1 MRVTSS
7 RGDHRL
13 QTRPEEKAISDE
25 AKTAPLSGLRIVDL
39 SRVLAGPFCTA
50 LLAEMGAEVIKIETP
65 GRGDDAR
72 QFLPFQGGE
81 SGFFM
86 LINKAK
92 KSVTLDLKSPRGVK
106 ILHRLVGDADIL
118 VANFRPGADA
128 RLGADYE
135 TLKKINP
142 ALVHASISGFGQ
154 EGPLSPRPAYDIIA
168 QAMSGLMS
176 ITGEADG
183 PPTRVGE
190 SMGDLCAGLNACW
203 SILAAIRHR
212 DRTGKGQ
219 HLDIAMTDSL
229 ISMMVT
235 PLSLQLFAGANPTR
249 TGNRHPISTPF
260 DSYPCRDGYVV
271 IAVGND
277 ALFAKFC
284 GAIGRPELMT
294 DPRFATD
301 TARTGHEPALRVLV
315 TAWTGGRTVDEAVQ
329 VLDEA
334 GVPASPILS
343 VAEALAS
350 EHVVARGL
358 VTTVDHPTVGE
369 ISLVRQPVRFS
380 QWPQGP
386 IAPPPTLG
394 QHTDEV
400 LGAFL
405 DADEIAALRRDG
417 VI

>member
-1 MRVTSS
+1 M
-7 RGDHRL
+7 
-13 QTRPEEKAISDE
+13 
-25 AKTAPLSGLRIVDL
+25 
-39 SRVLAGPFCTA
+39 LAGPFCTA
-50 LLAEMGAEVIKIETP
+50 LLAEMGAEVIKIEAP
-65 GRGDDAR
+65 GRGDDSR
-72 QFLPFQGGE
+72 QFLPFKNGE
-81 SGFFM
+81 SGLFM
-86 LINKAK
+86 LVNKAK
-92 KSVTLDLKSPRGVK
+92 KSVTLDLKSPRGVE
-106 ILHRLVGDADIL
+106 ILHRLVRDADIL

-128 RLGADYE
+128 RLGADYA

-142 ALVHASISGFGQ
+142 ALVQASISGFGQ
-154 EGPLSPRPAYDIIA
+154 EGPLSRRPAYDIVA

-176 ITGEADG
+176 VTGDPEG

-229 ISMMVT
+229 VSMMVT
-235 PLSLQLFAGANPTR
+235 PLSLHLFGESEPTR

-271 IAVGND
+271 IAVASDG
-277 ALFAKFC
+277 LFARLA
-284 GAIGRPELMT
+284 GAMGRPELTT
-294 DPRFATD
+294 DPRFVSDAQ
-301 TARTGHEPALRVLV
+301 RTKHEPVLRVLI
-315 TAWTGGRTVDEAVQ
+315 TAWTGDRTVDEAVS

-343 VAEALAS
+343 VAEAVAS
-350 EHVVARGL
+350 EHIQARGL
-358 VTTVDHPTVGE
+358 ITSADHPVAGE
-369 ISLVRQPVRFS
+369 IPLVRQPVRFS
-380 QWPQGP
+380 QCPSGP
-386 IAPPPTLG
+386 VAPPPTLG

-405 DADEIAALRRDG
+405 NTAEIAALRRDG

>member
-1 MRVTSS
+1 
-7 RGDHRL
+7 
-13 QTRPEEKAISDE
+13 
-25 AKTAPLSGLRIVDL
+25 
-39 SRVLAGPFCTA
+39 VLAGPFCTA
-50 LLAEMGAEVIKIETP
+50 LLAEMGADVIKIEAP

-72 QFLPFQGGE
+72 QFLPFKNGE
-81 SGFFM
+81 SGLFM
-86 LINKAK
+86 LVNKAK
-92 KSVTLDLKSPRGVK
+92 KSVTLDLKSPRGVE
-106 ILHRLVGDADIL
+106 ILHRLVGDADVL

-135 TLKKINP
+135 TLSKINSS
-142 ALVHASISGFGQ
+142 LVQASISGFGQ
-154 EGPLSPRPAYDIIA
+154 QGPLSPRPAYDIIA

-176 ITGEADG
+176 VTGEPDG

-190 SMGDLCAGLNACW
+190 SIGDLCAGLNACW
-203 SILAAIRHR
+203 SILAALRHR

-235 PLSLQLFAGANPTR
+235 PLSLQLFAGANPSR

-260 DSYPCRDGYVV
+260 DSYPCRDGYAV
-271 IAVGND
+271 IAVASD
-277 ALFAKFC
+277 ALFARL
-284 GAIGRPELMT
+284 ADAMRQPELT
-294 DPRFATD
+294 ADPRFASD
-301 TARTGHEPALRVLV
+301 AERTKHEPELRVLI
-315 TAWTGGRTVDEAVQ
+315 TAWAGARTVAEAVG

-350 EHVVARGL
+350 EHVAERGL
-358 VTTVDHPTVGE
+358 VTTADHPVAGT
-369 ISLVRQPVRFS
+369 IPLVRQPVRFS
-380 QWPQGP
+380 LRPPGP
-386 IAPPPTLG
+386 VAPPPTLG

-405 DADEIAALRRDG
+405 DADEIAELRRDG
-417 VI
+417 VV

>member
-1 MRVTSS
+1 MDQES
-7 RGDHRL
+7 
-13 QTRPEEKAISDE
+13 AISDR
-25 AKTAPLSGLRIVDL
+25 TASSPLSGLRIVDL

-50 LLAEMGAEVIKIETP
+50 LLAEMGADVIKIETP

-72 QFLPFQGGE
+72 QFLPFKGGE
-81 SGFFM
+81 SGLFM
-86 LINKAK
+86 LVNKAK
-92 KSVTLDLKSPRGVK
+92 KSVTLDLKSPRGVE
-106 ILHRLVGDADIL
+106 ILHRLVRDADIL
-118 VANFRPGADA
+118 VANFRPGTGA

-142 ALVHASISGFGQ
+142 TLVHASISGFGQ
-154 EGPLSPRPAYDIIA
+154 QGPLSARPAYDIIA

-176 ITGEADG
+176 VTGEADR
-183 PPTRVGE
+183 PPMRTGE

-260 DSYPCRDGYVV
+260 DSYPCRDGYAV
-271 IAVGND
+271 IAVASD
-277 ALFAKFC
+277 ALFARLAKAM
-284 GAIGRPELMT
+284 GQPELSA
-294 DPRFATD
+294 DPRFASD
-301 TARTGHEPALRVLV
+301 AKRTKHEPELRVLI
-315 TAWTGGRTVDEAVQ
+315 TAWSGERTVDEAVG
-329 VLDEA
+329 VLEEA

-343 VAEALAS
+343 VAEALES
-350 EHVVARGL
+350 EHVAERGL
-358 VTTVDHPTVGE
+358 ITTADHPVAGA
-369 ISLVRQPVRFS
+369 IPLVRQPVRFS
-380 QWPQGP
+380 QCPPGP
-386 IAPPPTLG
+386 VAPPPTLG

>member
-1 MRVTSS
+1 
-7 RGDHRL
+7 
-13 QTRPEEKAISDE
+13 
-25 AKTAPLSGLRIVDL
+25 
-39 SRVLAGPFCTA
+39 
-50 LLAEMGAEVIKIETP
+50 
-65 GRGDDAR
+65 
-72 QFLPFQGGE
+72 
-81 SGFFM
+81 
-86 LINKAK
+86 
-92 KSVTLDLKSPRGVK
+92 
-106 ILHRLVGDADIL
+106 
-118 VANFRPGADA
+118 
-128 RLGADYE
+128 
-135 TLKKINP
+135 
-142 ALVHASISGFGQ
+142 
-154 EGPLSPRPAYDIIA
+154 
-168 QAMSGLMS
+168 
-176 ITGEADG
+176 
-183 PPTRVGE
+183 
-190 SMGDLCAGLNACW
+190 MGDLCAGLNACW
-203 SILAAIRHR
+203 SILAAIHHR

-315 TAWTGGRTVDEAVQ
+315 TAWTGERTVDEAVQ
-329 VLDEA
+329 TLDEA

-350 EHVVARGL
+350 EHVAARGL

-369 ISLVRQPVRFS
+369 IPLVRQPVRFS